1 MRTLSV
7 LALALCAGVLG
18 ACSSGNPP
26 TFSVLSAE
34 VTQRSDEGTLVSID
48 IQADNPN
55 ADPLPLPEVQYEVF
69 IDGRRAF
76 AGTRSP
82 QTTLRA
88 FGRQSF
94 TIPAAIEGDVPEGAP
109 FRVSGQVRYQP
120 PGAWRETLTDMGFGL
135 PTSGLNGDGVVGK
148 GSTGE

>member
-1 MRTLSV
+1 MRTIPVLT
-7 LALALCAGVLG
+7 LALGAGVLG
-18 ACSSGNPP
+18 ACSSGQPP
-26 TFSVLSAE
+26 TFTVLGAE

-48 IQADNPN
+48 IEADNPN
-55 ADPLPLPEVQYEVF
+55 VDPLPLPEVQYEVF

-94 TIPAAIEGDVPEGAP
+94 SIPAAVEGDVPEGAA

-120 PGAWRETLTDMGFGL
+120 PGAWRETLTDLGFGL
-135 PTSGLNGDGVVGK
+135 PTSGLNGGGAIGK
-148 GSTGE
+148 ERTGE